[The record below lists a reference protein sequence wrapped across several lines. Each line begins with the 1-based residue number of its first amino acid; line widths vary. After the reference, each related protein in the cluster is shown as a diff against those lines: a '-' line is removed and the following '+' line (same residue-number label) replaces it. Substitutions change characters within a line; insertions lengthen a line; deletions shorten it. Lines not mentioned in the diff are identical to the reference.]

1 MTLGGA
7 QSDAALYVTL
17 QSAYNKRWYL
27 GFGPNPLR
35 KIKKKKTKNSHFHR
49 GVVYTRDGNKATL
62 TRKMASSPKKNR
74 NLPALVKTD
83 RCDFRFHTGRYTPQ
97 NIEKEYKGLFDHIS
111 LQNIEYGTADDST
124 DHSSKIT
131 KTANQIS
138 EDVRNKSSSKVHS
151 KSRKN
156 VSKLRKSQSTR
167 HYRKNKTSRKDI
179 KSSVYE
185 RRSNPQSHET
195 LSAQRFKSK
204 MVSIDNEEALSN
216 GVVKSSSASMEN
228 DERLQPPNGSGTTY
242 KLLNNDI
249 NNLHTKQEN
258 YSQKSSNP
266 IPANAFSMGN
276 SSSVSSHGSNYTFH
290 SSNTRNIKISKLN
303 QSFTT
308 PHPSDNDGGVA
319 STLVDHVPISPEKSN
334 TSEFKDS
341 LLHSI
346 SNDNLVKENSN
357 LPLPTK
363 PQSMIRRQK
372 LLRRINSLKRPKSVT
387 NSKTYPFNYKKHSI
401 SASKSVKSRLR
412 QRRLRL
418 KYLRQHERPVNSY
431 LYMHNKPRTLKR
443 RIPRQKPTISPK
455 TRTEVNEN

>member
-62 TRKMASSPKKNR
+62 TRKMASNPKKNR

-111 LQNIEYGTADDST
+111 LQNIEYRTADDST
-124 DHSSKIT
+124 DQKNQIT

-179 KSSVYE
+179 KSSFHE
-185 RRSNPQSHET
+185 GKLNPQSHEI
-195 LSAQRFKSK
+195 LSAQRIKSK
-204 MVSIDNEEALSN
+204 VVSIDNEEALSN

-228 DERLQPPNGSGTTY
+228 DEKQKSPNGLSTTS

-249 NNLHTKQEN
+249 NNLNTNQEN
-258 YSQKSSNP
+258 YSQKTSNP
-266 IPANAFSMGN
+266 IPANAFSSGN
-276 SSSVSSHGSNYTFH
+276 SSSVSSHGSNYTFQP
-290 SSNTRNIKISKLN
+290 SDTRNIKISKLN

-308 PHPSDNDGGVA
+308 PRPSDNDGGLV

-334 TSEFKDS
+334 TSEMKDS
-341 LLHSI
+341 LLNSI

-357 LPLPTK
+357 LPLLTK

-387 NSKTYPFNYKKHSI
+387 DSKTYPFNYKKHSI
-401 SASKSVKSRLR
+401 GASKSVKSRLR

-431 LYMHNKPRTLKR
+431 LYMHNIPRKLKR
-443 RIPRQKPTISPK
+443 RIPRQKPTISPQ
-455 TRTEVNEN
+455 TRT

>member
-1 MTLGGA
+1 
-7 QSDAALYVTL
+7 
-17 QSAYNKRWYL
+17 
-27 GFGPNPLR
+27 
-35 KIKKKKTKNSHFHR
+35 
-49 GVVYTRDGNKATL
+49 
-62 TRKMASSPKKNR
+62 
-74 NLPALVKTD
+74 
-83 RCDFRFHTGRYTPQ
+83 
-97 NIEKEYKGLFDHIS
+97 
-111 LQNIEYGTADDST
+111 
-124 DHSSKIT
+124 
-131 KTANQIS
+131 
-138 EDVRNKSSSKVHS
+138 
-151 KSRKN
+151 
-156 VSKLRKSQSTR
+156 
-167 HYRKNKTSRKDI
+167 
-179 KSSVYE
+179 
-185 RRSNPQSHET
+185 
-195 LSAQRFKSK
+195 
-204 MVSIDNEEALSN
+204 
-216 GVVKSSSASMEN
+216 
-228 DERLQPPNGSGTTY
+228 
-242 KLLNNDI
+242 
-249 NNLHTKQEN
+249 
-258 YSQKSSNP
+258 
-266 IPANAFSMGN
+266 MGN

-341 LLHSI
+341 RLHSI